1 MNGYAPGFMP
11 EYLYLSRR
19 NDRVFGHRMDFP
31 RRGSPVTFRVLL
43 SIIGTRRLVR
53 HGSLGC
59 VFVNRIVEHPTIK
72 LYCLTFNVFPYGS
85 QHFLIVRII
94 QAESLFPTWR
104 KFHNDILAQVANLAG
119 FSNDIDMYVA

>member
-1 MNGYAPGFMP
+1 
-11 EYLYLSRR
+11 
-19 NDRVFGHRMDFP
+19 MDFP
-31 RRGSPVTFRVLL
+31 RRGAPVTFWMLL
-43 SIIGTRRLVR
+43 SIIGTRMLIR

-59 VFVNRIVEHPTIK
+59 VFVHRIVEHPAIK
-72 LYCLTFNVFPYGS
+72 LYSLTFNIFPYRS

-94 QAESLFPTWR
+94 QAESLFPAGR